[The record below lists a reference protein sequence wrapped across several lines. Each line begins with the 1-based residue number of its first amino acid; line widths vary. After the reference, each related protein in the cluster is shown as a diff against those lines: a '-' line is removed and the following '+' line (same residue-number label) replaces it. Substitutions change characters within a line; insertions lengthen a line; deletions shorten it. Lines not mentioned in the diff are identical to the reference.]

1 VAAVALPVGGRAH
14 PEFGAVTVNR
24 YVKFDLVDGD
34 ELRLAYTVM
43 VGAEPALVAR
53 KQADADGDGR
63 IDAAEARALGER
75 LRALVTHGIELT
87 VDGARAMPGFDEP
100 QVGLAGPE
108 VAPSPFSVDL
118 VVRLRLAPSGGAH
131 LVRYDDKTELP
142 QPGES
147 EVLIEEGPRTR
158 LLAAFRGTASD
169 GLERRFLFRGPKFSA
184 LEDRSIT
191 FRFAAAPP
199 PAAPTSAPRTSAG
212 HRAGVAALAALLL
225 IALVWGA
232 AKRRTR

>member
-1 VAAVALPVGGRAH
+1 
-14 PEFGAVTVNR
+14 
-24 YVKFDLVDGD
+24 
-34 ELRLAYTVM
+34 M
-43 VGAEPALVAR
+43 VGAEPALLAR

-75 LRALVTHGIELT
+75 LRVQVARGIQLSL
-87 VDGARAMPGFDEP
+87 DGARTVPEFDEP

-118 VVRLRLAPSGGAH
+118 VARLRPAPSSGAH
-131 LVRYDDKTELP
+131 LVRYDDATELP
-142 QPGES
+142 LLGES
-147 EVLIEEGPRTR
+147 EVRIEEGPRAR

-191 FRFAAAPP
+191 FRFAAAPS
-199 PAAPTSAPRTSAG
+199 PASTSAPPASGG
-212 HRAGVAALAALLL
+212 HRAAVAALAALLL